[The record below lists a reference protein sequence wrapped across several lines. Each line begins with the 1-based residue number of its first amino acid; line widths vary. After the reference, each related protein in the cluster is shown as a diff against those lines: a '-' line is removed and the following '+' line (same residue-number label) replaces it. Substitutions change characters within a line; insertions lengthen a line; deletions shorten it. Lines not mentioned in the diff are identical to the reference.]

1 VELTEPE
8 KALDQAGAE
17 TQIVSS
23 KNKQSPRL
31 EVHGMGALSRSYA
44 KVDR

>member
-8 KALDQAGAE
+8 KALDQADAE

-23 KNKQSPRL
+23 KNKQVRL
-31 EVHGMGALSRSYA
+31 IGLVRCPLIIEA
-44 KVDR
+44 KFHQR